1 MESSTK
7 FTSIRVER
15 DIGQSLFQIS
25 AYMTVMGTVPSKII
39 LDGASSDGKGIFS
52 DVATTLRD
60 STDDRAAT
68 FDIYY
73 RSCTSFQ
80 HARWLAPKFL
90 FRDRVLKLVSDNDL
104 ASDYDLV
111 VGVTGA
117 FGVTE
122 AKYKEY
128 IDKAISNLPDINIE
142 SKKKSDIRVL
152 IVAGPYQKINPSSGY
167 EVRQVGI
174 ADAWSIMFRAKN
186 LLIYPDSF
194 LTYWAGYLG
203 YHDRVF
209 MPTYG
214 WEFIPNQYQ
223 LDLTSATVP
232 SDLLF
237 EGVTAILP

>member
-1 MESSTK
+1 
-7 FTSIRVER
+7 
-15 DIGQSLFQIS
+15 
-25 AYMTVMGTVPSKII
+25 MTVMGTVPSKII
-39 LDGASSDGKGIFS
+39 LDGASSDSKDIFS
-52 DVATTLRD
+52 EVATTVQD
-60 STDDRAAT
+60 SSDDYTVT
-68 FDIYY
+68 FDSYY
-73 RSCTSFQ
+73 RNCASFQ

-104 ASDYDLV
+104 VSDYDLV
-111 VGVTGA
+111 VGMLGA

-122 AKYKEY
+122 DKCGEY
-128 IDKAISNLPDINIE
+128 IDKAISNLLDTNTE

-152 IVAGPYQKINPSSGY
+152 IVTGLYQNINISSGY
-167 EVRQVGI
+167 EIRQLSI
-174 ADAWSIMFRAKN
+174 KDAWSIMFHARN

-214 WEFIPNQYQ
+214 WVLIPDPYR

-237 EGVTAILP
+237 EGVTAILPCYDK